1 MTDENLRWC
10 VLIPC
15 SETET
20 WAVPQICLAEIYTL
34 STDLEVPPEEI
45 DWRDRKVPVL
55 DLGAGDGDTWREARR
70 GSGLIAIFLGLE
82 GEACEY
88 WGVAIRGE
96 GLSVARVAPDAVSDM
111 PDAMAEHATAAF
123 GLDGE
128 VYQVPD
134 LGGVQKK
141 LAEARQVA

>member
-1 MTDENLRWC
+1 MKDESLRWC

-15 SETET
+15 SKEEI

-34 STDLEVPPEEI
+34 QTDAEMPPEEI

-55 DLGAGDGDTWREARR
+55 DLGEGEGDTWRETRR

-88 WGVAIRGE
+88 WGVAVRGD
-96 GLSVARVAPDAVSDM
+96 GLTVAKVAADAVQDR
-111 PDAMAEHATAAF
+111 PEVAVEHATAAF
-123 GLDGE
+123 ELEGSI
-128 VYQVPD
+128 YQVPD
-134 LGGVQKK
+134 LGDLQKK
-141 LAEARQVA
+141 LAQARQVA